1 MKAAPEPAQETSA
14 GHSCPRCGSSTVS
27 VDLGGLC
34 APCFSR
40 SALDADTGW
49 LVTSGHESEAD
60 DSLPTVPGWTIT
72 GILGAGGMGR
82 VFRAESVKDG
92 SPGAVKV
99 LESRWSRDPLMAAR
113 FEAEAHALMKLH
125 HPHIVRVLE
134 TNETDDGRFCLVMEL
149 VEGCDLERL
158 LRAEK
163 LASERAVDIFG
174 KVCSAVAHAHE
185 QGFAHRDIKPAN
197 ILTAHDGMVKLAD
210 FGLAKDIGPGSG
222 STIGAFTGTTENFG
236 TAYYLAPERI
246 LSPKSAGP
254 PADIYALGVLLY
266 HLLAGQ
272 MPLGNYTP
280 VSQITGLPT
289 AFDRSIANALEADPV
304 KRTASA
310 NTLAHEVS
318 AAWQQHLHGAHRT
331 QKWRRIRIVAAGIVL
346 AAITATAGAIW
357 QKQHMAPPPPPVFAK
372 PMNATR
378 EQPWENSLGMKFVPV
393 PGTRVLFSIWE
404 ARRRDVEPFIM
415 AERSLLSSAW
425 RAASAKRAK
434 ETVLSNFYI
443 LDAGGKLAPVGG
455 WNNLGYAVSPDH
467 PACFFTVFEARRFCD
482 WLTWK
487 EVTEGRLKPW
497 QRYRLPENAEWQTAA
512 GGPGAQPR
520 AGNVAGPE
528 ARDDRWPQAWR
539 TFEERDPFPRSAPV
553 GSFPAEPFGLYDI
566 SGNMAEWVS
575 DDAENDNEAKV
586 RLRGAAYHDGT
597 PAAVNFGFPRAL
609 PNKMRLPVIGFRIV
623 LDWQEDEEEKDE

>member
-1 MKAAPEPAQETSA
+1 MKAEFEPPQETTGDLA
-14 GHSCPRCGSSTVS
+14 CPRCGAATVFE
-27 VDLGGLC
+27 DLGGLC
-34 APCFSR
+34 ALCFSR

-49 LVTSGHESEAD
+49 LVASDSESAAD
-60 DSLPTVPGWTIT
+60 DSWPTVPGWTII

-82 VFRAESVKDG
+82 VFRAESAKDG

-99 LESRWSRDPLMAAR
+99 LESKWSRDPLMAAR

-163 LASERAVDIFG
+163 LAAERAIDIFG
-174 KVCSAVAHAHE
+174 KVCSAVAYAHE

-210 FGLAKDIGPGSG
+210 FGLAKDIGPGAG

-246 LSPKSAGP
+246 LAPKSAGP

-280 VSQITGLPT
+280 VSKLTGLPV
-289 AFDRSIANALEADPV
+289 AFDRSIGHALEADPA

-310 NTLAHEVS
+310 STLANEVR
-318 AAWQQHLHGAHRT
+318 AAWQQHQHGAHRSK
-331 QKWRRIRIVAAGIVL
+331 KWRRIWLAVAGAALATITAAAGAL
-346 AAITATAGAIW
+346 W
-357 QKQHMAPPPPPVFAK
+357 QKEHMAPPPPPVFAK
-372 PMNATR
+372 PEDATK

-393 PGTRVLFSIWE
+393 PGTRVHFSIWE
-404 ARRRDVEPFIM
+404 TRRRDVEPFIN
-415 AERSLLSSAW
+415 AERILLSTAW

-434 ETVLSNFYI
+434 ETVLNSFYI
-443 LDAGGKLAPVGG
+443 LDVGGKLAPIGG
-455 WNNLGYAVSPDH
+455 WNNLGYPVTPDH
-467 PACFFTVFEARRFCD
+467 PASFLTVFEARRFCD

-487 EVTEGRLKPW
+487 EHSEGRLKPG
-497 QRYRLPENAEWQTAA
+497 QRYRLPENAEWQKAA
-512 GGPGAQPR
+512 GGQGAQPR

-528 ARDDRWPQAWR
+528 ARDDRWPPAWR
-539 TFEERDPFPRSAPV
+539 TFSERDPFPRSAPV
-553 GSFPAEPFGLYDI
+553 GSFPAEPHGLYDI
-566 SGNMAEWVS
+566 SGNVAEWVS
-575 DDAENDNEAKV
+575 DDAETDSEAEV
-586 RLRGAAYHDGT
+586 RLRGPAFHDGT
-597 PAAVNFGFPRAL
+597 PAAVNFGFFRAL
-609 PNKMRLPVIGFRIV
+609 PNKMRLPNIGFRIV
-623 LDWQEDEEEKDE
+623 LDWQEEEE